1 MDELK
6 DYMTPE
12 LLNRHEHTIWFKPLS
27 KEVLANIFE
36 KNLNEFL
43 CSRKVNSQVKLPEVS
58 KKKIAEIV
66 DEIYDPQYGARPI
79 ERYINDNIEPEII
92 KQLIGEE

>member
-12 LLNRHEHTIWFKPLS
+12 LLNRIDYKIIFKPLS
-27 KEVLANIFE
+27 KKVLVNIFE

-43 CSRKVNSQVKLPEVS
+43 CSRKVNSKVKLPEYS
-58 KKKIAEIV
+58 KKQIAKII

-79 ERYINDNIEPEII
+79 ERYINSNIEPEII
-92 KQLIGEE
+92 KQLIDE